1 MKNPL
6 LETIEKQDRIWQEY
20 NLKRMRKALL
30 IFRDAIEIYIQEGY
44 KVKEV
49 YITDRKSVV

>member
-30 IFRDAIEIYIQEGY
+30 IFRDAIEIYI
-44 KVKEV
+44 
-49 YITDRKSVV
+49 